1 MELNAKKKKGEILAE
16 AIISREFDIPDYI
29 YDLVDEYTVD
39 AILNRYDKETCLNLF
54 LTNKAFY
61 GFCEYVRDLVEF
73 RKYIF
78 LNVIRTHSIWK
89 GLFIFS
95 GPDWSRLE
103 SLSYSVKL
111 YGDTVEEL
119 TGAPGA
125 DEDNPFTEEEVIG
138 AIQTTLMT
146 PELHDQMEYIYGFA
160 YMEFEEFLDVFVDK
174 VPTRYLVNALSY
186 LDIGEYYKKTM
197 ACIERGIPVL
207 YHYYD
212 CTDLYLYL
220 QTIVDNNY
228 TGKLDPAL
236 TEIGS
241 FIESNKD
248 FLMVDEVLGML
259 WNIGTNLNQNNLKYY
274 YIAAGKTI
282 PDTQTITGI
291 LSNTDAHVIMKWGYL
306 KNFKD
311 LIIMLGRNPAGYS
324 IDLQKMF
331 LKNGG
336 DITTMIDED
345 YQLYP
350 EASIIKA
357 TDMIPFLFQVIDNDD
372 LWFLLRFS
380 PEFVK
385 NLMTSTW
392 VTREHLIRVLDVMFM
407 IPVDEELWNVI
418 YNPTTEDDFTDYRAV
433 IVNKIVTSLSKDFVI
448 ITLPKSVAYI
458 EPTILFV
465 AKNMTE
471 EYIKFFPVTKIA
483 PMLKNIIGRHGYIRF
498 NLFCEGTT
506 ISIAKAIGDNQFIID
521 TLVRDKKYGYLCDME
536 GENVEQIIDT
546 IVEHLEEE

>member
-1 MELNAKKKKGEILAE
+1 
-16 AIISREFDIPDYI
+16 
-29 YDLVDEYTVD
+29 
-39 AILNRYDKETCLNLF
+39 
-54 LTNKAFY
+54 
-61 GFCEYVRDLVEF
+61 
-73 RKYIF
+73 
-78 LNVIRTHSIWK
+78 
-89 GLFIFS
+89 
-95 GPDWSRLE
+95 
-103 SLSYSVKL
+103 
-111 YGDTVEEL
+111 
-119 TGAPGA
+119 
-125 DEDNPFTEEEVIG
+125 
-138 AIQTTLMT
+138 
-146 PELHDQMEYIYGFA
+146 
-160 YMEFEEFLDVFVDK
+160 
-174 VPTRYLVNALSY
+174 
-186 LDIGEYYKKTM
+186 M

>member
-39 AILNRYDKETCLNLF
+39 AILNRYNKETCLNLF

-160 YMEFEEFLDVFVDK
+160 YMEFEEFLDVFADK

-274 YIAAGKTI
+274 YIATGKTI

-392 VTREHLIRVLDVMFM
+392 VTREHLIRVLDVMFTM
-407 IPVDEELWNVI
+407 PVDEELWNVI

>member
-1 MELNAKKKKGEILAE
+1 
-16 AIISREFDIPDYI
+16 
-29 YDLVDEYTVD
+29 
-39 AILNRYDKETCLNLF
+39 
-54 LTNKAFY
+54 
-61 GFCEYVRDLVEF
+61 
-73 RKYIF
+73 
-78 LNVIRTHSIWK
+78 
-89 GLFIFS
+89 
-95 GPDWSRLE
+95 
-103 SLSYSVKL
+103 
-111 YGDTVEEL
+111 
-119 TGAPGA
+119 
-125 DEDNPFTEEEVIG
+125 
-138 AIQTTLMT
+138 
-146 PELHDQMEYIYGFA
+146 
-160 YMEFEEFLDVFVDK
+160 
-174 VPTRYLVNALSY
+174 
-186 LDIGEYYKKTM
+186 
-197 ACIERGIPVL
+197 
-207 YHYYD
+207 
-212 CTDLYLYL
+212 
-220 QTIVDNNY
+220 
-228 TGKLDPAL
+228 
-236 TEIGS
+236 
-241 FIESNKD
+241 
-248 FLMVDEVLGML
+248 
-259 WNIGTNLNQNNLKYY
+259 
-274 YIAAGKTI
+274 
-282 PDTQTITGI
+282 
-291 LSNTDAHVIMKWGYL
+291 
-306 KNFKD
+306 
-311 LIIMLGRNPAGYS
+311 MLGRNPAGYS